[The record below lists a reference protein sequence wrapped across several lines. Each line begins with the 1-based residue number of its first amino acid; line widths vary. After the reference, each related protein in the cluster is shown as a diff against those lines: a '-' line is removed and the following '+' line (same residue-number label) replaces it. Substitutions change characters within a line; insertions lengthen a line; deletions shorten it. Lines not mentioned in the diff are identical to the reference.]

1 MSKKMRML
9 QILNLW
15 RLIPAY
21 LIVCASNNKAIIF
34 EEIQHWKKCTRRTE
48 KARFD
53 IFSSLMLELKEY
65 RTLLQYRLGG
75 GYSKLLL
82 KMLFPGMD
90 TLYINTPEIGP
101 RLFIQHGFA
110 TNISAKRIGSDCWI
124 NQQVTIGYTFD
135 SEPPVIGNGVRIS
148 AGAKVLGQIEIGDN
162 AIIGANAAV
171 VKSVE
176 ENMIVG
182 GVPAK
187 IIGENS
193 KHKLF
198 IGEKQSSLYN
208 DYEVRK

>member
-1 MSKKMRML
+1 MSKKMKML

-21 LIVCASNNKAIIF
+21 LIVCASNNKSIIF
-34 EEIQHWKKCTRRTE
+34 EEIQHWKKCTGRTE
-48 KARFD
+48 KAGFD

-65 RTLLQYRLGG
+65 RTLLQYRLG

-124 NQQVTIGYTFD
+124 NQQVTNGYTFD

>member
-1 MSKKMRML
+1 MSKKMKML

-65 RTLLQYRLGG
+65 RTLLQYRLG

-198 IGEKQSSLYN
+198 IGDKQSSLYN
-208 DYEVRK
+208 YYEVRK

>member
-34 EEIQHWKKCTRRTE
+34 EEIQHWNKCTRRTE

-65 RTLLQYRLGG
+65 RTLLQYRLG

-198 IGEKQSSLYN
+198 IGDKQSSLYN

>member
-1 MSKKMRML
+1 MSKKMRMW

-48 KARFD
+48 KARFN
-53 IFSSLMLELKEY
+53 IFSSLMMELKEY

-75 GYSKLLL
+75 TSKLLL

-162 AIIGANAAV
+162 AIIAANAAV

-176 ENMIVG
+176 ENKVVG

-187 IIGENS
+187 IIGENL

-198 IGEKQSSLYN
+198 VDEKTSPSNN
-208 DYEVRK
+208 DHEVRK

>member
-1 MSKKMRML
+1 MSKKIRML

-34 EEIQHWKKCTRRTE
+34 EEIQHWKKCTGRTE
-48 KARFD
+48 KAGFD

-65 RTLLQYRLGG
+65 RTLLQYRLG

-198 IGEKQSSLYN
+198 IGDKQSSLYN